1 MGAVRK
7 STYSARRPDFRR
19 QLQRALSLSSF
30 ETEDTHSTPKSSVG
44 DTTEDQLSIH
54 QENDGSSVY
63 SDGVGHSHE
72 AQIDPGLFSTARDVE
87 KIEGQID
94 LPEDRNMIALKCVA
108 ENVESSMNNQESLN
122 KLVRG
127 DLANI
132 LSFLGKS
139 SDRAKTV
146 VDAMNKTYFSHQL
159 FAAPEI
165 DLNNGGLATL

>member
-30 ETEDTHSTPKSSVG
+30 ETEDTRSASKSSAG

-54 QENDGSSVY
+54 SENDGSSVQ
-63 SDGVGHSHE
+63 SGSVGRNHE
-72 AQIDPGLFSTARDVE
+72 AQIDPALFSTARDVE
-87 KIEGQID
+87 KIEGQRD
-94 LPEDRNMIALKCVA
+94 LPEDRDLIALECVA

-122 KLVRG
+122 EVVRG

-132 LSFLGKS
+132 LSRLAIMEEKIS
-139 SDRAKTV
+139 KADPNERQASENRQTERRR
-146 VDAMNKTYFSHQL
+146 FSRR
-159 FAAPEI
+159 
-165 DLNNGGLATL
+165 

>member
-54 QENDGSSVY
+54 QENDGSSVH

-72 AQIDPGLFSTARDVE
+72 AQIDPELFSTARDVE

-94 LPEDRNMIALKCVA
+94 LPEDRNMIALECIA
-108 ENVESSMNNQESLN
+108 E
-122 KLVRG
+122 
-127 DLANI
+127 
-132 LSFLGKS
+132 
-139 SDRAKTV
+139 
-146 VDAMNKTYFSHQL
+146 
-159 FAAPEI
+159 
-165 DLNNGGLATL
+165 

>member
-30 ETEDTHSTPKSSVG
+30 ETEDTRSASKSSAG

-54 QENDGSSVY
+54 SENDGSSVQ
-63 SDGVGHSHE
+63 SGSVGRNHE
-72 AQIDPGLFSTARDVE
+72 AQIDPALFSTARDVE
-87 KIEGQID
+87 KIEGQRD
-94 LPEDRNMIALKCVA
+94 LPEDRDMIALECVA

-122 KLVRG
+122 ELVRG

-132 LSFLGKS
+132 LSRLAIMEEKISKADPDERRAS
-139 SDRAKTV
+139 SENRQTERRRV
-146 VDAMNKTYFSHQL
+146 SRR
-159 FAAPEI
+159 
-165 DLNNGGLATL
+165 